1 MNLTSLERKVKICIW
16 NGESIKE
23 IAKRLNKKEKII
35 EQALTRVKKK
45 KKLINQIIVAY
56 KMSDE

>member
-1 MNLTSLERKVKICIW
+1 MTETQNNDAFGSNLGHTKDEW
-16 NGESIKE
+16 GIK
-23 IAKRLNKKEKII
+23 R
-35 EQALTRVKKK
+35 K

>member
-1 MNLTSLERKVKICIW
+1 MTEEQDHNTFSSNLGHTKDEWGI
-16 NGESIKE
+16 
-23 IAKRLNKKEKII
+23 
-35 EQALTRVKKK
+35 KKK

>member
-1 MNLTSLERKVKICIW
+1 MTEEQNHDTFSSNLGHTKDEWGI
-16 NGESIKE
+16 
-23 IAKRLNKKEKII
+23 
-35 EQALTRVKKK
+35 KKK

>member
-1 MNLTSLERKVKICIW
+1 MTEEHNHNTFSSNLGHTKDEWGI
-16 NGESIKE
+16 
-23 IAKRLNKKEKII
+23 
-35 EQALTRVKKK
+35 KKK

>member
-1 MNLTSLERKVKICIW
+1 MTEEQNNHTFRSDLGHTKDEW
-16 NGESIKE
+16 GIK
-23 IAKRLNKKEKII
+23 R
-35 EQALTRVKKK
+35 K

>member
-1 MNLTSLERKVKICIW
+1 MSEEQNHNTFSSNLGHTKDEWGI
-16 NGESIKE
+16 
-23 IAKRLNKKEKII
+23 
-35 EQALTRVKKK
+35 KKK

>member
-1 MNLTSLERKVKICIW
+1 MTETQNHNTFSSNLGHTKDEWGI
-16 NGESIKE
+16 
-23 IAKRLNKKEKII
+23 
-35 EQALTRVKKK
+35 KKK

>member
-1 MNLTSLERKVKICIW
+1 MTEEQSNNTFSSNLGHTKDEWGI
-16 NGESIKE
+16 
-23 IAKRLNKKEKII
+23 
-35 EQALTRVKKK
+35 KKK

>member
-1 MNLTSLERKVKICIW
+1 MAEEHNHNTFSSNLGHTKDEWGI
-16 NGESIKE
+16 
-23 IAKRLNKKEKII
+23 
-35 EQALTRVKKK
+35 KKK